1 MTTGPFDDLRD
12 WIAALREEGE
22 LVEVAAEVDPHL
34 EITEIADRAMKGGG
48 PALLF
53 TNVKGSSIPLLINQ
67 FGTERRLCMA
77 FGVERLEDL
86 TARVADVFE
95 LLVPQQGVSW
105 ALQAAGKGIRTL
117 RDSKPKVVSKA
128 ACQEIV
134 LTGPDASLDRLPI
147 MTCWPDDGGPYIT
160 LPSVISVDPRT
171 GGRNV
176 GMYRLQ
182 KHSATTLGLHWQI
195 HKDAAADWRDGA
207 GRMEVAVALGA
218 DPITTYA
225 GSMPV
230 PKHIDELAVAGVLR
244 GRSTELVQCKT
255 IDVQVPASSEIVIEG
270 YCERGELAP
279 EGPFGDHTGYYTPV
293 DPFPV
298 LKITAIT
305 MRKDPIYPSIVV
317 GVPPSEDIWLGKAT
331 ERIFLPAVQMTM
343 PEVVDYDLPVAGAF
357 HNCCIVSIRKRFPG
371 HAQKVMHSIWGT
383 GLLSLTK
390 AVVIVDEWVDVHD
403 YEQVVWQM
411 GANIDPARDV
421 LMSRGPLDQLDHAPD
436 IMALGGKIGF
446 DATRTWPE
454 EGYQRTW
461 PEVARMSDAVRA
473 QVDARWE
480 ALGIALPGDLR
491 GGAAPAARRR
501 GGLFRR

>member
-1 MTTGPFDDLRD
+1 MTTGPYTDLRD
-12 WIAALREEGE
+12 WLDALRAAGE
-22 LVEVAAEVDPHL
+22 LVEIAAEVDPHL

-53 TNVKGSSIPLLINQ
+53 TNVKGSTMPLLINQ

-86 TARVADVFE
+86 TTRVADVFE
-95 LLVPQQGVSW
+95 LLVPQQGLSW
-105 ALQAAGKGIRTL
+105 AVSAAGKGIRTL

-128 ACQEIV
+128 PCQEIV
-134 LTGPDASLDRLPI
+134 WTGAEASLDRLPI

-195 HKDAAADWRDGA
+195 HKDAAADWREGA

-244 GRSTELVQCKT
+244 GRSTELVQCRT
-255 IDVQVPASSEIVIEG
+255 VDLQVPASSEIVIEG
-270 YCERGELAP
+270 WCERGVLAP

-293 DPFPV
+293 DAFPV
-298 LKITAIT
+298 MNVTAIT
-305 MRKDPIYPSIVV
+305 MRRDPIYPSIVV

-371 HAQKVMHSIWGT
+371 HASKVMHAIWGT

-411 GANIDPARDV
+411 GANIDPGRDV
-421 LMSRGPLDQLDHAPD
+421 LMSHGPLDQLDHAPD

-446 DATRTWPE
+446 DATRKWPE
-454 EGYQRTW
+454 EGYRRTW
-461 PEVARMSDAVRA
+461 PEVARMDDAVRER
-473 QVDARWE
+473 VDARWE
-480 ALGIALPGDLR
+480 ALGIPLPGDLR
-491 GGAAPAARRR
+491 GGAAPPARRR